1 MKEVAMKWIRLS
13 VLALAVAAPSLPA
26 GAQEPGGD
34 VFGEAIDV
42 RVVNV
47 EAVVTDKRGHR
58 VRGLT
63 AADFRLL
70 VDGQEVPIDY
80 FTEVVGGEM
89 ASYPS
94 EPGEPAP
101 APAVA
106 PGGKVG
112 TSYLVFIDDSFS
124 IGAHRDLVLDRLAR
138 DLGRLRP
145 EDRMAVVAFDGR
157 RIDRLSDWTGDRAA
171 LARVLAEAR
180 RRPAWGLHRLA
191 LRRSETEQIFGL
203 FSEIELAT
211 AAAAA
216 SMRGMASPPGRKVFL
231 LLSGG
236 WPMGSGAEILEDP
249 FRQVSNRGSEPP
261 GSSREER
268 FGEVLGDP
276 LRTIPSSY
284 YVPRPEEIFEPITDM
299 ANLLGYTIYPVD
311 VAGIDPQSNPA
322 DASRPSPVPVVASTR
337 LQPGSELP
345 TFVLQ
350 DFNAHPPLPL
360 ISSGWERGVHDTL
373 NFLAAE
379 TGGKASLNST
389 RLNALERVQEDTS
402 SYYWLGFTPQRRA
415 DGKRHDIRVE
425 VRRPGL
431 EVRSR
436 DGFLD
441 MSRGTETARK
451 TESLL
456 LFGGEGETKRL
467 RFQVGEPRRAGLWHA
482 EVPVTVEVPA
492 ESLTSLPVGG
502 GYEVRAL
509 LSSAVQD
516 RWSGRSEVQ
525 MVPLRLRLDEAP
537 APGSFLRYQT
547 TLKLRRVQQHLVFA
561 VSDTVGE
568 GQVWGTV
575 DLKL

>member
-1 MKEVAMKWIRLS
+1 MKWIRLS
-13 VLALAVAAPSLPA
+13 VLMLAVAAPGLPA
-26 GAQEPGGD
+26 GTQEPGD
-34 VFGEAIDV
+34 EVFGEAIDV

-70 VDGQEVPIDY
+70 VDGKEVPIDY
-80 FTEVVGGEM
+80 FTEVMGGEM

-124 IGAHRDLVLDRLAR
+124 IGAHRDLVLGQLSK
-138 DLGRLRP
+138 DLGSLRP

-157 RIDRLSDWTGDRAA
+157 RIDRLSDWTGDRTA
-171 LARVLAEAR
+171 LERVLSEAR

-191 LRRSETEQIFGL
+191 MRRSEIEQTLGL
-203 FSEIELAT
+203 YSEIETAT

-216 SMRGMASPPGRKVFL
+216 AMRGMASPSGRKVFL

-236 WPMGSGAEILEDP
+236 WPMGSGAEILGDP
-249 FRQVSNRGSEPP
+249 FREAAQGS
-261 GSSREER
+261 GASAHRDER
-268 FGEVLGDP
+268 FEGVLEDP
-276 LRTIPSSY
+276 LRAIPNSY
-284 YVPRPEEIFEPITDM
+284 YVPRPQEIFEPITDT

-311 VAGIDPQSNPA
+311 VPGIDPESNPA
-322 DASRPSPVPVVASTR
+322 DASRPSPMAIQPPAR
-337 LQPGSELP
+337 LEPGSELP
-345 TFVLQ
+345 TFALQ
-350 DFNAHPPLPL
+350 DFNAHPPLQL
-360 ISSGWERGVHDTL
+360 VSSGWERGVHDTL
-373 NFLAAE
+373 NYLAAE

-389 RLNALERVQEDTS
+389 RLKALQRVQEDTS

-415 DGKRHDIRVE
+415 DGKRHDIKVE
-425 VRRPGL
+425 VRRPGV

-436 DGFLD
+436 EGFLD
-441 MSRGTETARK
+441 MSRGTETALK

-456 LFGGEGETKRL
+456 LFGGAAETERL
-467 RFQVGEPRRAGLWHA
+467 RLQVGEPRRAGLWHA

-492 ESLTSLPVGG
+492 ELLTALPLDG

-509 LSSAVQD
+509 FSAAAQD
-516 RWSGRSEVQ
+516 KWSGRSEIQ
-525 MVPLRLRLDEAP
+525 MTKLRLSLDEAP
-537 APGSFLRYQT
+537 APGSFVRYQT
-547 TLKLRRVQQHLVFA
+547 TLKLRRAQQHLVFA
-561 VSDTVGE
+561 VSDTMGE
-568 GQVWGTV
+568 GQVWGKV